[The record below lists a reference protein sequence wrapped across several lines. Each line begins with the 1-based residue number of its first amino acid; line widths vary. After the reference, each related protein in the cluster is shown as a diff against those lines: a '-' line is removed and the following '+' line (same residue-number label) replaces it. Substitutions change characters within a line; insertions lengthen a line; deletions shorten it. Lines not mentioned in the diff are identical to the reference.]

1 MKADFLHPA
10 RGIYHDCGTFDETIE
25 PFSLERFGVERKLR
39 RLLTLMLESSH
50 HIRYG
55 IQDFLTVFV
64 MSREREWSLRFM
76 SIFSSD
82 TMN

>member
-1 MKADFLHPA
+1 MKADLLHPA

-25 PFSLERFGVERKLR
+25 LFLLERFGVERKLR

-50 HIRYG
+50 HTCYG

-64 MSREREWSLRFM
+64 VSCEPEWSLRFV
-76 SIFSSD
+76 SIFSSN